1 MVKLPFFERI
11 ETALSIAVH
20 VGNLWI
26 LRGQGHLV
34 PEKERTLE
42 YMGTHDFVF
51 WGYRVRISAHRQF
64 ILTFFFDRGHPV
76 VLILTI
82 VYI

>member
-51 WGYRVRISAHRQF
+51 WGVPGSNLGPQTVY
-64 ILTFFFDRGHPV
+64 TDFFF
-76 VLILTI
+76 LIEDIPLC
-82 VYI
+82 